1 MQKVISIDDPNE
13 KLQEIDQLIKTVFNG
28 FLAVAM
34 DYGYHINN
42 VFGSSEK
49 EKQKIYELRNNM
61 NYRLR
66 SSKLHFHLLLRRKI
80 EIEYLFSEMLKNDP
94 QVFNGFYIGNP
105 HFEAAAD
112 EIMGMYDSIIF
123 HLSSSFDYLAMLIQF
138 IFGDNPQKKLQWI
151 TLAKLCYSKDSEYQ
165 NRIFKENIQNVD
177 RDFVSKFN
185 DYRAELIHRKK
196 STSYADVTWEIQ
208 SGKVDTHFVCSEN
221 IKTHLKKII
230 NKDNDYCITFVSYE
244 AIKQTVM
251 NIANVL
257 EGINDEFR
265 TNYNPHS
272 PVMNG
277 GAQIISISEGSAF
290 AESPSLSYWN
300 EFMKYKNTDNS
311 SLPK

>member
-1 MQKVISIDDPNE
+1 MQKVITINDPNE
-13 KLQEIDQLIKTVFNG
+13 KLQEIEQLIKTIFNG
-28 FLAVAM
+28 FIAVAM

-49 EKQKIYELRNNM
+49 EKQKIYELRDNM
-61 NYRLR
+61 SYRLR
-66 SSKLHFHLLLRRKI
+66 SSKLHFYLLLRCKI
-80 EIEYLFSEMLKNDP
+80 ETEHRFSEMLKNDP
-94 QVFNGFYIGNP
+94 QIFNGFYSGNP
-105 HFEAAAD
+105 YFEFAAD
-112 EIMGMYDSIIF
+112 EIMGIYDSIIF

-138 IFGDNPQKKLQWI
+138 VFGENHQKKLQWI
-151 TLAKLCYSKDSEYQ
+151 TLAKLCYSNNSEFQ
-165 NRIFKENIQNVD
+165 KRIFKENIQNVD

-196 STSYADVTWEIQ
+196 STSYANVTWELH

-230 NKDNDYCITFVSYE
+230 NKDNNYCITIVSYE
-244 AIKQTVM
+244 AIKQTVL

-257 EGINDEFR
+257 EGINCEFR

-277 GAQIISISEGSAF
+277 GAQIISMSEGSPF
-290 AESPSLSYWN
+290 SESPSLSYWN
-300 EFMKYKNTDNS
+300 DFMKYKNADNN
-311 SLPK
+311 K